1 MFNNFLQ
8 SGFAFQENDDF
19 TQFKFKVFNLIA
31 LVISIS
37 SLIFA
42 TLSDLGI
49 NELGDTHTS
58 VNYIYACFAIFSIGY
73 LRLSKKNINIATQIL
88 LLSSFVT
95 FSSAL
100 YFVVQD
106 EFRIIWFYLLVYT
119 AYILADSWCG
129 VRYTIASIVVI
140 LLENYF
146 FDLGLSDLAIN
157 SATLGLVIGSL
168 LSLIYTRKIREY
180 QNILYNRNQELEI
193 ISSTDF
199 LTGIMNKRVFEETL
213 NNLFIDSKENT
224 KLFSILLLDLDHF
237 KKINDKYGHLIGN
250 EVLISFTYIIKL
262 ILKKEDVFARIG
274 GEEFAI
280 ILQDTNKKDAI
291 LVAQQICQEVQRQ
304 IIYVTGDESVNITTS
319 IGVSLNKAEDMHFNA
334 IFQRA
339 DKALYKAK
347 DEGRN
352 KVCIL

>member
-8 SGFAFQENDDF
+8 SGFDFEENENF
-19 TQFKFKVFNLIA
+19 LQFKFKVINSIA
-31 LVISIS
+31 LVITMF

-49 NELGDTHTS
+49 NELGDTHTN
-58 VNYIYACFAIFSIGY
+58 VNYLYACFAILTMGY
-73 LRLSKKNINIATQIL
+73 LRFSKKNINIATQIL
-88 LLSSFVT
+88 LLSSLIT

-129 VRYTIASIVVI
+129 VRYTIASIFII
-140 LLENYF
+140 LLENYY

-180 QNILYNRNQELEI
+180 QNILYNRNQELEVL
-193 ISSTDF
+193 SSTDF
-199 LTGIMNKRVFEETL
+199 LTGIMNKRVFEETV
-213 NNLFIDSKENT
+213 NNLFIESKENT

-237 KKINDKYGHLIGN
+237 KKINDKYGHLIGD
-250 EVLISFTYIIKL
+250 EVLISLTYMVKL

-280 ILQDTNKKDAI
+280 VLQGINKRDAI
-291 LVAQQICQEVQRQ
+291 RVAQQICQEVQRQ
-304 IIYVTGDESVNITTS
+304 TIHVTGDESVNITIS
-319 IGVSLNKAEDMHFNA
+319 VGISLNKPEDMHFNA

-347 DEGRN
+347 DEGQN